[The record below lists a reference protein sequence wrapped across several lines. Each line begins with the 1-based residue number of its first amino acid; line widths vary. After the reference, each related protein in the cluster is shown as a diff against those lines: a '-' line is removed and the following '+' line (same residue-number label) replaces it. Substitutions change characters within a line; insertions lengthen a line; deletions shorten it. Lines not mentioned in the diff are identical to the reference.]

1 MPATERR
8 DSIVVGGGVAGCTAA
23 LYAKRYNLDVL
34 LLEKTAPGGQ
44 TATASGIE
52 NYPGFPDGISGPEL
66 AERIHQ
72 QAENHGVP
80 LQLAEVTGLEAHG
93 DDWLLHT
100 TQGDYVAATIII
112 AAGAHPRSLEVPGEE
127 ELRGAGVSYCATC
140 DGFFFK
146 GETVAVVGGGDAAIE
161 EALYLSQL
169 AAQVYLIHRRD
180 ELRAQPYLQQQA
192 FAQPNIQLI
201 WDSVV
206 TRIIGDGQV
215 QALELH
221 NKLSG
226 EDSRLELQGVFVAI
240 GYVPATGWLGEL
252 LELRDGFV
260 VTDQLMWTNQAGIFA
275 AGDVRDTP
283 VRQITTAVG
292 DATIA
297 AYSAYR
303 YIIQRQG

>member
-1 MPATERR
+1 MLAKNGKDT
-8 DSIVVGGGVAGCTAA
+8 IVVGGGVAGCTAA

-44 TATASGIE
+44 VATAARIE

-66 AERIHQ
+66 AERIRQ
-72 QAENHGVP
+72 QAENYGVP
-80 LQLAEVTGLEAHG
+80 PQLAEVTGLEAHG

-100 TQGDYVAATIII
+100 SQGDYVAATIII

-146 GETVAVVGGGDAAIE
+146 DETVAVVGGGDAAIE

-169 AAQVYLIHRRD
+169 AARIYVIHRRD

-192 FAQPNIQLI
+192 FDQPNIQFI

-206 TRIIGDGQV
+206 TRIIGDEQV

-221 NKLSG
+221 NKVSG
-226 EDSRLELQGVFVAI
+226 EDSRLEVQGVFIAI
-240 GYVPATGWLGEL
+240 GYVPATKWLGEL
-252 LELRDGFV
+252 LELRNGFI
-260 VTDQLMWTNQAGIFA
+260 VTDQLMRTSQPGIFA

-283 VRQITTAVG
+283 LRQITTAVG

-297 AYSAYR
+297 ARSAHR
-303 YIIQRQG
+303 HIIG